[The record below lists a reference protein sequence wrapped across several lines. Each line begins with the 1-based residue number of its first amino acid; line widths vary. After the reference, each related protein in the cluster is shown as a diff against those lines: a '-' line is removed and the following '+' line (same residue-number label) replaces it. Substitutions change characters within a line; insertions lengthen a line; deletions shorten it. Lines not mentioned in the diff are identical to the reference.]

1 MNYSKHLRDEIIK
14 LLEALAKKRG
24 LPSPAGEGEPI
35 KPRFD
40 KVTVE
45 PPRDP
50 SHGDVSSNAAMVVA
64 SQVGMKPRELG
75 GMLAAS
81 LEGHEA
87 VAAVEVAGPG
97 FLNME
102 LKASFWHARL
112 KEVLTAG
119 TDYGRSDIGAGEKVN
134 VEYVSA
140 NPTGPLHVGHG
151 RGAVIGDV
159 LASLLEWVG
168 FDVTREYYVNDSGA
182 QVDDLAKSNYLRLRK
197 QKGED
202 VDETEFEGLYP
213 GPYVESSAK
222 SMFPEFK
229 DKLDTDIQVLLPRI
243 RARAIDYMMALI
255 REDLEALGTRHDV
268 FTSERELVRS
278 GAVEEALR
286 TLEARGLIYTGV
298 LEAPKGGAPGDWEP
312 RPQTLFRATEFGD
325 DVDRPLRKS
334 DGSWTYFATDIA
346 NHLDKFRRGSRTM
359 INVWGADHGGYVK
372 RMQAAV
378 KAVTD
383 GKGTLDVKLCQMVNL
398 LNRGEPVKMSKR
410 AGTYVTLSEVINQ
423 VGKDVVRFIMLTRRN
438 DAPLEFD
445 LARVTEQSRENP
457 VFYVQYAHARARS
470 VMRHAGA
477 EFPDMRLTPEALSRA
492 ELERLTDQ
500 AELALIRML
509 AGWPQ
514 VVENAANAH
523 EPHRLAFYLYD
534 VAAAFHGLW
543 NKGKED
549 RDLRFIVGDND
560 RLTAA
565 RLALV
570 QGVACVIASG
580 LRIFGVEPVEEL
592 R

>member
-1 MNYSKHLRDEIIK
+1 MDYFKYLREEIIK
-14 LLEALAKKRG
+14 RLEALAEAGK
-24 LPSPAGEGEPI
+24 LPSG
-35 KPRFD
+35 FD
-40 KVTVE
+40 STKVVVE

-50 SHGDVSSNAAMVVA
+50 SHGDVSSNVAMVIA

-87 VAAVEVAGPG
+87 VAVAKVAGPG

-112 KEVLTAG
+112 REVLTAG

-140 NPTGPLHVGHG
+140 NPTGPLHIGHG

-182 QVDDLAKSNYLRLRK
+182 QVDDFAKANYRDMRK
-197 QKGED
+197 QRNLPVEQPDSEELYSGEETAACATSISARFST
-202 VDETEFEGLYP
+202 DELRADFQDSL
-213 GPYVESSAK
+213 
-222 SMFPEFK
+222 PE
-229 DKLDTDIQVLLPRI
+229 I
-243 RARAIDYMMALI
+243 RRHAVDYMMNRI
-255 REDLEALGTRHDV
+255 REDLAALGIRHDV
-268 FTSERELVRS
+268 FTSERELVAS

-312 RPQTLFRATEFGD
+312 RSQTLFRATEFGD

-334 DGSWTYFATDIA
+334 DGGWTYFATDIA

-398 LNRGEPVKMSKR
+398 LNRGKPVKMSKR
-410 AGTYVTLSEVINQ
+410 AGTYVALSEVINQ

-477 EFPDMRLTPEALSRA
+477 EFPDMRLTPEALSCA
-492 ELERLTDQ
+492 ELERLTDR

-534 VAAAFHGLW
+534 VAAAFHSLW

-549 RDLRFIVGDND
+549 RDLRFIVGGND

-570 QGVACVIASG
+570 QGAACVIASG

>member
-1 MNYSKHLRDEIIK
+1 MDYFKYLREEIIK
-14 LLEALAKKRG
+14 RLEALAEGGK
-24 LPSPAGEGEPI
+24 LPSG
-35 KPRFD
+35 FD
-40 KVTVE
+40 STKVVVE

-50 SHGDVSSNAAMVVA
+50 SHGDVSSNVAMVVS

-87 VAAVEVAGPG
+87 VAAVAVAGPG

-140 NPTGPLHVGHG
+140 NPTGPLHIGHG

-168 FDVTREYYVNDSGA
+168 FDVTREYYVNDSGT
-182 QVDDLAKSNYLRLRK
+182 QVDDLARAHYREFLKL
-197 QKGED
+197 
-202 VDETEFEGLYP
+202 DEQPVKKTDLEELYP
-213 GPYVESSAK
+213 GEETAASAM
-222 SMFPEFK
+222 SIFPQFK
-229 DKLDTDIQVLLPRI
+229 DKLQTDIQVLLPEI
-243 RARAIDYMMALI
+243 RDRAIDNMMDLI
-255 REDLEALGTRHDV
+255 RKDLAALGVEHDV

-298 LEAPKGGAPGDWEP
+298 LAKPKGKVPGDWEP

-325 DVDRPLRKS
+325 DGDRPLRKS
-334 DGSWTYFATDIA
+334 DGGWTYFATDIA

-398 LNRGEPVKMSKR
+398 LNRGKPVKMSKR
-410 AGTYVTLSEVINQ
+410 AGTYVALSEVINQ

-477 EFPDMRLTPEALSRA
+477 EFPDMRLTPEVLSRA

-570 QGVACVIASG
+570 QGAACVIASG